1 MWYIVNFDSEN
12 SSLMVTKESEG
23 DWFTPT
29 TKMYDVEEYDGVLKQ
44 TSLNLDIITPVNDF
58 EDYAFVYSK
67 VFLNEFGINSNN
79 RLIGAS
85 YGECY
90 KYLKDV
96 LFPIFKEVYQT
107 KQKKNLAY
115 LPSGF

>member
-1 MWYIVNFDSEN
+1 MGIKIGYIVNFDSEN

-58 EDYAFVYSK
+58 EDYAFFIQRFS
-67 VFLNEFGINSNN
+67 LM
-79 RLIGAS
+79 
-85 YGECY
+85 
-90 KYLKDV
+90 
-96 LFPIFKEVYQT
+96 
-107 KQKKNLAY
+107 NLV
-115 LPSGF
+115 